1 MYCDVIFCQME
12 AMKGE
17 LEYAASAEEQSDTL
31 IKHLEDKLRESNYK
45 VLNKTC
51 IKHNT
56 KGQNHTLNSQSS
68 MHRLSSLLLNLV
80 SYAEFSVLQNG
91 Y

>member
-1 MYCDVIFCQME
+1 ME

-17 LEYAASAEEQSDTL
+17 LEYAASAEEQSDAL
-31 IKHLEDKLRESNYK
+31 IKHLEDKLRESSYK
-45 VLNKTC
+45 VLSKTC

-56 KGQNHTLNSQSS
+56 KGQNRTLNSQSP
-68 MHRLSSLLLNLV
+68 MHRLSSLLLILLSFV
-80 SYAEFSVLQNG
+80 EFSVLQNG